1 MVTRKGQPAEH
12 TVPGFAGRL
21 TRSELDAY
29 NAAFKTIRHDFS
41 ELEKLQERVNHLAKI
56 PWEHRAALRHFTSLQ
71 TADGARWDA
80 YGVLL
85 KSSETQVLLCRKTEG
100 TEWAAIQRLPVNAPY
115 AQAHGATEVLLTG
128 NDART
133 VTNEYAAQ
141 AQHTLRFMA
150 SDLVAKTQ
158 KIVWDQYS
166 HANPDRVIR
175 ALSERC
181 AHAVKNTEVVREVQS
196 VTESVIQPP
205 RRSHGIRV

>member
-1 MVTRKGQPAEH
+1 MVRRNGQPAEH

-21 TRSELDAY
+21 TRSELEAY
-29 NAAFKTIRHDFS
+29 DAAFRTIRQEFPQ
-41 ELEKLQERVNHLAKI
+41 LEKLQDQVNHLGKI
-56 PWEHRAALRHFTSLQ
+56 RWDHPAALRHFTSLL
-71 TADGARWDA
+71 TEDARWDA

-85 KSSETQVLLCRKTEG
+85 KTSASEVLLCRKAEG
-100 TEWAAIQRLPVNAPY
+100 TEWAAIQRLSVSAPY
-115 AQAHGATEVLLTG
+115 AQAHGATEVLFTG

-150 SDLVAKTQ
+150 SNLVARTQ

-166 HANPDRVIR
+166 HANPDRVMR

-181 AHAVKNTEVVREVQS
+181 AHVVNNTEVVREVQS
-196 VTESVIQPP
+196 VKESVTQAP
-205 RRSHGIRV
+205 RQSRSMRV

>member
-1 MVTRKGQPAEH
+1 MLTRKGQPAEH
-12 TVPGFAGRL
+12 TVPGFEGLL

-29 NAAFKTIRHDFS
+29 DAAFRSIRREYS
-41 ELEKLQERVNHLAKI
+41 ELEKLQGYVDHLEKI
-56 PWEHRAALRHFTSLQ
+56 PWEHRAVLRHFTSFL
-71 TADGARWDA
+71 TGDGTRWDA

-85 KSSETQVLLCRKTEG
+85 KSSASEVLLCRKTEG
-100 TEWAAIQRLPVNAPY
+100 TAWAAIQRLPENAPY
-115 AQAHGATEVLLTG
+115 ARTHGATEILLSG

-150 SDLVAKTQ
+150 SDLVANAQ

-166 HANPDRVIR
+166 HANPDRVMR

-181 AHAVKNTEVVREVQS
+181 AHAVKNTEVVREVESLTQS
-196 VTESVIQPP
+196 VTEPP

>member
-1 MVTRKGQPAEH
+1 MVRRNGQPAEH

-29 NAAFKTIRHDFS
+29 DAAFRTIRQDFV
-41 ELEKLQERVNHLAKI
+41 ELEKLQDQVNHLAKI
-56 PWEHRAALRHFTSLQ
+56 RWDHPAALRHFTSLL
-71 TADGARWDA
+71 TEDARWDA

-85 KSSETQVLLCRKTEG
+85 KTSASEVLLCRKAEG
-100 TEWAAIQRLPVNAPY
+100 TEWAAIQRLSVSAPY
-115 AQAHGATEVLLTG
+115 AQAHGATDVLVTG
-128 NDART
+128 NDARA

-150 SDLVAKTQ
+150 SNLVAKAQ
-158 KIVWDQYS
+158 KVVWDEYS
-166 HANPDRVIR
+166 HANPDRVMR

-181 AHAVKNTEVVREVQS
+181 AHAAKNTEVVREVQS
-196 VTESVIQPP
+196 LSQSVIEPP

>member
-1 MVTRKGQPAEH
+1 MLTRNGQPAEH
-12 TVPGFAGRL
+12 TVPGFAGLL

-29 NAAFKTIRHDFS
+29 DAAFRTIRRDFA
-41 ELEKLQERVNHLAKI
+41 ELEKLQDGVDHLEKI
-56 PWEHRAALRHFTSLQ
+56 PWEHRAVLRHFTSFLSGNG
-71 TADGARWDA
+71 TRWDA

-85 KSSETQVLLCRKTEG
+85 KSSASEVLLCRKTDG
-100 TEWAAIQRLPVNAPY
+100 TEWAAIQRLPENAPY
-115 AQAHGATEVLLTG
+115 AKAHGATDVLLTG

-150 SDLVAKTQ
+150 SDLVAKAQ
-158 KIVWDQYS
+158 KIVWDQYP
-166 HANPDRVIR
+166 HANPDLVMR

-181 AHAVKNTEVVREVQS
+181 AHAVKNTEAVREAQS
-196 VTESVIQPP
+196 LTEAVIEPP